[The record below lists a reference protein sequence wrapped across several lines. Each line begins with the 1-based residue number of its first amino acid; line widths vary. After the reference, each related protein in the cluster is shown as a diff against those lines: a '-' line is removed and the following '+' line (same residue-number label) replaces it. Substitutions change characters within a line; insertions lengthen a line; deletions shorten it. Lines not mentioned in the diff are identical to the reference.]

1 LFVRQQVRR
10 SSLDDAVVRSSQ
22 LLSGP
27 SEISVRL
34 TSPGEAR
41 PLPKVPS
48 SSSERHEEVVSQRLS
63 IIEGPY
69 VRDILDQPR
78 ALEATHRRLRSS
90 APLDTLAQQVR
101 GGRYQ
106 RLVLTGMGSSCHGL
120 HPLHLR
126 LVEAGVPAIM
136 VDSSELLHY
145 QSRLLD
151 ERTLLILV
159 SQSGRSAEI
168 LRLLEKTKGQ
178 LETIAVTNSPD
189 GPLAR
194 DASAILL
201 THAGEEAT
209 VACKSH
215 LATQMA
221 LAWLGTHILGGDRES
236 ARDRL
241 AVTVPATRAYLEAWR
256 SHVTELA
263 RLLEGVRV
271 VYYVGR
277 GPSLGAAL
285 SAGLITKESTHL
297 PSEGL
302 GSAAF
307 RHGPME
313 MVDDTVFLLAFAG
326 EERTRRLNESL
337 VSDVR
342 AAGGRAF
349 LAAEDADET
358 ALRLPPVG
366 DLARPVVEL
375 LPVEMITLALAAL
388 AGREAGT
395 FRVGQ
400 KVTTTE

>member
-1 LFVRQQVRR
+1 M
-10 SSLDDAVVRSSQ
+10 
-22 LLSGP
+22 
-27 SEISVRL
+27 
-34 TSPGEAR
+34 
-41 PLPKVPS
+41 
-48 SSSERHEEVVSQRLS
+48 SERLPIV
-63 IIEGPY
+63 EGPY

-78 ALEATHRRLRSS
+78 ALEETHRRLRSS
-90 APLDTLAQQVR
+90 ASLDTLARQVR
-101 GGRYQ
+101 DGRHQ
-106 RLVLTGMGSSCHGL
+106 RIVLTGMGSSCHGL

-126 LVEAGVPAIM
+126 LVAAGLPAVM
-136 VDSSELLHY
+136 ADSSELLHY
-145 QSRLLD
+145 QSRLLG
-151 ERTLLILV
+151 ERTLLVLV

-168 LRLLEKTKGQ
+168 LRLLEKTRGR

-189 GPLAR
+189 SPLAR

-221 LAWLGTHILGGDRES
+221 LAWLGTVLVGGDRES

-241 AVTVPATRAYLEAWR
+241 AATIPAVHGYLDGWR

-263 RLLEGVRV
+263 RLLEGVRA

-285 SAGLITKESTHL
+285 SAGLITKEATHL

-313 MVDDTVFLLAFAG
+313 MVDDAVFLLAFAG

-337 VSDVR
+337 VRDVR

-349 LAAEDADET
+349 LVSDDADV
-358 ALRLPPVG
+358 AAFRLPALS

-388 AGREAGT
+388 SGREAGT
-395 FRVGQ
+395 FRIGQ